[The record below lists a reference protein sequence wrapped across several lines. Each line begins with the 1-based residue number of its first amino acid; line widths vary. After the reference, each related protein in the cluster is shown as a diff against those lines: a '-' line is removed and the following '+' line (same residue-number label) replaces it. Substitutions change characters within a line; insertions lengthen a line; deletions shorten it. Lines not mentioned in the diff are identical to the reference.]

1 MDKNLS
7 LEWPW
12 VNIDLHWVPHTSLY
26 QSIVEIQISRIW
38 AKKSCISFLS
48 LHYIVMKACLFPP
61 KIGYVNQMTGCCMLF
76 SWNFSLRRWCSIV
89 LKVGLAA
96 LQTVLY
102 YSVEVTTG
110 TEVWRHNDRLHWNK
124 GRIGQIL

>member
-1 MDKNLS
+1 MFKAITLKNKNQWTKTYPLNDLGLTLIYTEFRTRHYTNQLS
-7 LEWPW
+7 EFK
-12 VNIDLHWVPHTSLY
+12 N
-26 QSIVEIQISRIW
+26 SRIW

-48 LHYIVMKACLFPP
+48 LHYIVMEACLFPP

-102 YSVEVTTG
+102 YSVEVTKG
-110 TEVWRHNDRLHWNK
+110 TEV
-124 GRIGQIL
+124 